1 MGKHAVVV
9 GATGNLGKAVCV
21 ALENAGFTIDP
32 VWRGEDHPDAT
43 LAASYDSLPDKID
56 LAVYLAGVNAVED
69 TQNLPEEIWDR
80 VVDTNLKGAFLF
92 AKAAYPK
99 MVAAGSATFIGI
111 SSINALHPYP
121 KRAAYAASKAGLEGL
136 IRELAVEWGEV
147 GIATHAI
154 RLGHL
159 EGLMKSTKANPALLD
174 AVRAR
179 TPSHTLVPPEAVGEY
194 IAWIGNSRARYLSG
208 SVIDFD
214 PAYTLN
220 RWPL

>member
-1 MGKHAVVV
+1 MEKHAVVV
-9 GATGNLGKAVCV
+9 GATGNLGKAVCA
-21 ALENAGFTIDP
+21 ALEHAGFTIDP
-32 VWRGEDHPDAT
+32 VWRAVDHPDAT
-43 LAASYDSLPDKID
+43 FAASYESLPEVIN
-56 LAVYLAGVNAVED
+56 LAVYLAGVNVVED
-69 TQNLPEEIWDR
+69 TQSLPEEAWDR

-99 MVAAGSATFIGI
+99 MVAAGSATFIGV

-136 IRELAVEWGEV
+136 IRELAVEWGSA

-159 EGLMKSTKANPALLD
+159 EGLMKSTKANPALLA
-174 AVRAR
+174 AVRQH
-179 TPSHTLVPPEAVGEY
+179 TPSHTLVPPEAVGDY
-194 IAWIGNSRARYLSG
+194 IAWLGNAGARYLSG